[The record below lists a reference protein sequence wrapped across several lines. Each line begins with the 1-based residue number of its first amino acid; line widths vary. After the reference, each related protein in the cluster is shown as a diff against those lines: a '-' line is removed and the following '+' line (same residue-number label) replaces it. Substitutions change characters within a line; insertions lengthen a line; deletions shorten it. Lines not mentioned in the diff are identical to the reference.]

1 MNDYSYRDIMRMQK
15 EAKARVMEMQRR
27 SRFLAEDFA
36 GGEAR
41 AESGE
46 RNAEIARGA
55 LPRQRPENAE
65 SWYGTE
71 ESRERRARAIRM
83 PVELPE
89 RREVSAE
96 SGERS
101 SEFGVR
107 NSESRQASDAVG
119 TASVFAETAAAGR
132 AVSRNASGEGAGLSA
147 ALRNVFGRLD
157 GEETEK
163 MFLLALCL
171 LLHQENG
178 DEGLLLAMMY
188 LLT

>member
-1 MNDYSYRDIMRMQK
+1 MNDYSYRDIMRMQE

-41 AESGE
+41 AECGE
-46 RNAEIARGA
+46 RSAEIQKE
-55 LPRQRPENAE
+55 P
-65 SWYGTE
+65 
-71 ESRERRARAIRM
+71 RARAIRM

-89 RREVSAE
+89 ARAESGGRSGPSAE
-96 SGERS
+96 SG
-101 SEFGVR
+101 VR
-107 NSESRQASDAVG
+107 RAEMRQG
-119 TASVFAETAAAGR
+119 T
-132 AVSRNASGEGAGLSA
+132 GLTA
-147 ALRNVFGRLD
+147 ALRNVFGDLS
-157 GEETEK
+157 GEEAEK

-178 DEGLLLAMMY
+178 DDGLLMAMMY

>member
-1 MNDYSYRDIMRMQK
+1 MNDYSYRDIMRMQE

-46 RNAEIARGA
+46 RRAEM
-55 LPRQRPENAE
+55 QAE
-65 SWYGTE
+65 PQEPQEY
-71 ESRERRARAIRM
+71 RARAIRM

-89 RREVSAE
+89 RRGPSSE
-96 SGERS
+96 SGERRAEIRQGTEERTMERGRGES
-101 SEFGVR
+101 NAEFGM
-107 NSESRQASDAVG
+107 
-119 TASVFAETAAAGR
+119 
-132 AVSRNASGEGAGLSA
+132 RNAELRQGTGLTA
-147 ALRNVFGRLD
+147 ALRNVFGDLS
-157 GEETEK
+157 GEEAEK

-178 DEGLLLAMMY
+178 DEGLLMAMMY

>member
-1 MNDYSYRDIMRMQK
+1 MNDYSYRDIMRMQE

-46 RNAEIARGA
+46 RRTEIARST
-55 LPRQRPENAE
+55 LPQQRPENAE
-65 SWYGTE
+65 SWYETE
-71 ESRERRARAIRM
+71 EPQERRARAIRM

-96 SGERS
+96 SGERVGPS
-101 SEFGVR
+101 A
-107 NSESRQASDAVG
+107 ESVERRAEIRQGTEAVG
-119 TASVFAETAAAGR
+119 TAVAYPTAGR
-132 AVSRNASGEGAGLSA
+132 AARQKAARESNGLSA
-147 ALRNVFGRLD
+147 ALRNVFGKLD
-157 GEETEK
+157 GEEAEK

-178 DEGLLLAMMY
+178 DDGLMMAMMY

>member
-1 MNDYSYRDIMRMQK
+1 MNDYSYRDIMRMQE

-46 RNAEIARGA
+46 RRAEIARST
-55 LPRQRPENAE
+55 LSQQRPENAE
-65 SWYGTE
+65 GGDRSGP
-71 ESRERRARAIRM
+71 R
-83 PVELPE
+83 
-89 RREVSAE
+89 AE
-96 SGERS
+96 SG
-101 SEFGVR
+101 VR
-107 NSESRQASDAVG
+107 RAEMRQG
-119 TASVFAETAAAGR
+119 T
-132 AVSRNASGEGAGLSA
+132 GLSA
-147 ALRNVFGRLD
+147 ALRNVFGNLD
-157 GEETEK
+157 AEETEK

>member
-1 MNDYSYRDIMRMQK
+1 MNDYSYRDIMRMQE

-46 RNAEIARGA
+46 RSESRAECGERRAEM
-55 LPRQRPENAE
+55 RPEPH
-65 SWYGTE
+65 
-71 ESRERRARAIRM
+71 ARAIRM

-89 RREVSAE
+89 ASA
-96 SGERS
+96 
-101 SEFGVR
+101 EFGVR
-107 NSESRQASDAVG
+107 NSELRQG
-119 TASVFAETAAAGR
+119 AETR
-132 AVSRNASGEGAGLSA
+132 TTERSRKESNAEFGMRNSELRQGTGLSA
-147 ALRNVFGRLD
+147 ALRNVFGDLS
-157 GEETEK
+157 GEEAEK

-178 DEGLLLAMMY
+178 DEGLLMAMMY

>member
-1 MNDYSYRDIMRMQK
+1 MNDYSYRDIMRMQE

-36 GGEAR
+36 GGGPN
-41 AESGE
+41 AEFGM
-46 RNAEIARGA
+46 RNAE
-55 LPRQRPENAE
+55 LQRQ
-65 SWYGTE
+65 E
-71 ESRERRARAIRM
+71 EPRARAIRM

-89 RREVSAE
+89 AN
-96 SGERS
+96 
-101 SEFGVR
+101 SECGMR
-107 NSESRQASDAVG
+107 NSELRQG
-119 TASVFAETAAAGR
+119 TEERRGSNAEFGM
-132 AVSRNASGEGAGLSA
+132 RNAELRQGTGLSA
-147 ALRNVFGRLD
+147 ALKNVFGSLD
-157 GEETEK
+157 AEETEK

>member
-1 MNDYSYRDIMRMQK
+1 MNDYSYRDIMRMQE

-41 AESGE
+41 AESGGPRSESGE
-46 RNAEIARGA
+46 RRAEM
-55 LPRQRPENAE
+55 RQEPQE
-65 SWYGTE
+65 Y
-71 ESRERRARAIRM
+71 RARAIRM

-89 RREVSAE
+89 ARAECGERRAEIRQGQEDRMMDRGRGGPRAE
-96 SGERS
+96 SG
-101 SEFGVR
+101 VR
-107 NSESRQASDAVG
+107 RAEIRQG
-119 TASVFAETAAAGR
+119 T
-132 AVSRNASGEGAGLSA
+132 GLSA
-147 ALRNVFGRLD
+147 ALRNVFGNLD
-157 GEETEK
+157 EEETEK

-178 DEGLLLAMMY
+178 DEGLLMAMMY